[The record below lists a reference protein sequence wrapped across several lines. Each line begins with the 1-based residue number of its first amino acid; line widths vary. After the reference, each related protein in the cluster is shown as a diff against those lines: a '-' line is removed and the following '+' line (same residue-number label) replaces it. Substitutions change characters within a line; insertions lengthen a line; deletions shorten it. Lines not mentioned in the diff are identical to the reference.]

1 MDFIDKIDGTS
12 GLNSDLYQYTYT
24 KGLKIEE
31 EWKIV
36 QIFKKISNFEQFGDN
51 VRQQSQKIHS
61 QNMILDHVIRRA
73 EIMKLRAMIDD
84 EIQDV
89 TPIIMGDT
97 VVEQISYKDDDGL
110 SYKKKL
116 RDELMNEIYMT
127 F

>member
-1 MDFIDKIDGTS
+1 M
-12 GLNSDLYQYTYT
+12 
-24 KGLKIEE
+24 
-31 EWKIV
+31 

-51 VRQQSQKIHS
+51 IRQQSQKIHS
-61 QNMILDHVIRRA
+61 QNMILDPVVRRA

-84 EIQDV
+84 EIQDI

-97 VVEQISYKDDDGL
+97 VVEQISYKNDDGL